1 MPSLDSA
8 LTLIPPPWYLQHLG
22 HEPAEHLPPWNCV
35 LRNPTESTITRG
47 SGPDPYHAIALA
59 TSRIPLAQPD
69 PTVTI
74 YSRGSICDTETKSV
88 FEDLR
93 FKLIPRSPATSIKRR
108 SL

>member
-22 HEPAEHLPPWNCV
+22 YEPAEHLPPWNCV

-59 TSRIPLAQPD
+59 TSRIPLAEPD
-69 PTVTI
+69 PAVRIHT
-74 YSRGSICDTETKSV
+74 SKAMTESLLG
-88 FEDLR
+88 DLQSLAALL
-93 FKLIPRSPATSIKRR
+93 KLRSPATSIKRR
-108 SL
+108 PL